1 MNKITLFGV
10 VQGVGMRPF
19 IYTLAQKLELVG
31 FVRNTQ
37 VALEIILPA
46 HKTESFLNALKK
58 GLPPLALVEKI
69 IISPYDKTLK
79 FNDFRILESKNHPLN
94 LLSQIPKDLGVCE
107 DCLREIRD
115 KNSPYF
121 HYAFNS
127 CAKCGARYS
136 LLSALPYDRENSAL
150 KPFKLCGFCAFVYK
164 DANNKRFHIQG
175 ISCKKC
181 GITLNYKRFK
191 NDDALLEC
199 AKDIQKGKI
208 IALKG
213 NDDALLECAK
223 DIQKGKIIAL
233 KGLGG
238 FALLCDGRN
247 FQTIE
252 RLRLLKNR
260 PLKPFALMF
269 KDLNTAKQHAFL
281 NALECESLNSTS
293 APILLARKK
302 PNTPLAPNIAK
313 NSPFYGVIL
322 PYTPLH
328 ALLLDLLDFPIVFT
342 SANFSSLPLASDEAE
357 IDALSFIFDFKLTHN
372 RAIIHRIDDSI
383 AQCIDNA
390 IRPMRLAR
398 GFAPLYLTLPK
409 RSNHSP
415 KKILA
420 LGAEQKGH
428 FSLLDS
434 ETSILLLSPFCG
446 DLSVLENEKHFKE
459 TLNFFLKTYDFKPTI
474 LACDKHKNYTTTKM
488 AFDFNTPLLQVQH
501 HHAHFLANV
510 LDALLQDPHLNH
522 PFIGII
528 WDGSGAYENKIYG
541 AECFVGD
548 FERIEEIARFEEFLL
563 LGGEK
568 AIKEPKRLVLE
579 IALKHQLNKLLKRV
593 QKHFKEDEL
602 EIFQQMHD
610 REIQSVATNSIG
622 RLFDIVAFSLDL
634 VGTISFEA
642 ESGQV
647 LENLA
652 LQSDEIAF
660 YPFKI
665 KNSVVCL
672 KEFYQAFEKDLGVL
686 EPERIAKKFFNSL
699 VEIIT
704 ALIAPFKKHVVVCS
718 GGVFC
723 NQLLCEQLAKRLRGL
738 KRQYFFHKHFPP
750 NDSSIPVG
758 QALMAYF
765 NPTIIKKG

>member
-1 MNKITLFGV
+1 MCNDATLLNQITLFGV

-37 VALEIILPA
+37 AALEIVLPV

-69 IISPYDKTLK
+69 IISPYDKVLH

-94 LLSQIPKDLGVCE
+94 LLSQIPKDLGVCK

-136 LLSALPYDRENSAL
+136 LLNALPYDRENSAL
-150 KPFKLCGFCAFVYK
+150 KPFKLCEFCASTYQ
-164 DANNKRFHIQG
+164 DPTNKRFHIQG

-181 GITLNYKRFK
+181 GIALNYKRFK

-199 AKDIQKGKI
+199 AKD
-208 IALKG
+208 L
-213 NDDALLECAK
+213 
-223 DIQKGKIIAL
+223 QKGKIIAL

-281 NALECESLNSTS
+281 NASECESLNSAST
-293 APILLARKK
+293 PILLARKK
-302 PNTPLAPNIAK
+302 PDTKLAPNIAK

-383 AQCIDNA
+383 VQRVDNA

-398 GFAPLYLTLPK
+398 GFSPLYLTLPK
-409 RSNHSP
+409 RSNHSS

-459 TLNFFLKTYDFKPTI
+459 TLNFFLKTYDFKPTL
-474 LACDKHKNYTTTKM
+474 LACDKHQNYTTTQM
-488 AFDFNTPLLQVQH
+488 AFEFNTPLLQIQH
-501 HHAHFLANV
+501 HHAHFLASV

-548 FERIEEIARFEEFLL
+548 FERIEEVARFEEFWL
-563 LGGEK
+563 LGGQK

-602 EIFQQMHD
+602 EIFKQMHD
-610 REIQSVATNSIG
+610 KKIQSVATNSIG
-622 RLFDIVAFSLDL
+622 RLFDIVAFSLGL
-634 VGTISFEA
+634 TGTISFEA

-660 YPFKI
+660 YPFEI
-665 KNSVVCL
+665 KNSVVGL
-672 KEFYQAFEKDLGVL
+672 KAFYQAFEKDLGVL
-686 EPERIAKKFFNSL
+686 EPKRIAKKFFNSL

-704 ALIAPFKKHVVVCS
+704 ALIVPFKGHVVVCS

-723 NQLLCEQLAKRLRGL
+723 NQLLCEQLAKRLKKLQRE
-738 KRQYFFHKHFPP
+738 YFFHKHFPP

>member
-1 MNKITLFGV
+1 MCNDATLLNKITLFGV

-19 IYTLAQKLELVG
+19 IYALAQKLELVG

-37 VALEIILPA
+37 AALEIVLPA
-46 HKTESFLNALKK
+46 HKAESFLNALKK

-94 LLSQIPKDLGVCE
+94 LLSQIPKDLGVCK
-107 DCLREIRD
+107 DCLREIRN

-136 LLSALPYDRENSAL
+136 LLNALPYDRENSAL
-150 KPFKLCGFCAFVYK
+150 KPFKLCGFCASVYQ
-164 DANNKRFHIQG
+164 DPTNKRFHIQG

-181 GITLNYKRFK
+181 GIALNYKRFK
-191 NDDALLEC
+191 
-199 AKDIQKGKI
+199 
-208 IALKG
+208 

-238 FALLCDGRN
+238 FALLCDARN

-269 KDLNTAKQHAFL
+269 KDLKSAKQHAFL

-302 PNTPLAPNIAK
+302 PDTPLAPNIAK

-342 SANFSSLPLASDEAE
+342 SANFSSLPLASDEKE
-357 IDALSFIFDFKLTHN
+357 IDSLHFIFDFKLTHN

-383 AQCIDNA
+383 VQRVDNI

-409 RSNHSP
+409 RSNHPP

-428 FSLLDS
+428 FSLLDG
-434 ETSILLLSPFCG
+434 ETSVLLLSPFCG

-459 TLNFFLKTYDFKPTI
+459 TLNFFLKTYDFKPTL
-474 LACDKHKNYTTTKM
+474 LACDKHKNYTTTQM
-488 AFDFNTPLLQVQH
+488 AFEFNTPLLQVQH
-501 HHAHFLANV
+501 HHAHFLASV
-510 LDALLQDPHLNH
+510 LDAFLQDPHLNH

-548 FERIEEIARFEEFLL
+548 FERIEEVARFEEFWL
-563 LGGEK
+563 LGGQK

-579 IALKHQLNKLLKRV
+579 IALKHQLNKLLERV

-610 REIQSVATNSIG
+610 KKIQSIATNSIG

-634 VGTISFEA
+634 TRTISFEA

-660 YPFKI
+660 YPFEI
-665 KNSVVCL
+665 KNSVVGL
-672 KEFYQAFEKDLGVL
+672 KAFYQAFEKDLGVL
-686 EPERIAKKFFNSL
+686 EPKRIAKKFFNSL

-704 ALIAPFKKHVVVCS
+704 ALIVPFKEHVVVCS

-723 NQLLCEQLAKRLRGL
+723 NQLLCEQLAQRFKKLQRE
-738 KRQYFFHKHFPP
+738 YFFHKHFPP

-765 NPTIIKKG
+765 NPTIIKKE

>member
-19 IYTLAQKLELVG
+19 VYTLAQKLGLVG
-31 FVRNTQ
+31 FARNAQ
-37 VALEIILPA
+37 AALEVVLPA

-69 IISPYDKTLK
+69 VISPYDKALK

-107 DCLREIRD
+107 DCLREVRD

-136 LLSALPYDRENSAL
+136 LLNALPYDRENSAL
-150 KPFKLCGFCAFVYK
+150 KPFKLCGFCASTYQ

-181 GITLNYKRFK
+181 GIALSYKRFK
-191 NDDALLEC
+191 NDDALF
-199 AKDIQKGKI
+199 K
-208 IALKG
+208 
-213 NDDALLECAK
+213 CAK

-238 FALLCDGRN
+238 FALLCDARN

-269 KDLNTAKQHAFL
+269 KDLNAAKQHAFL
-281 NALECESLNSTS
+281 NALECESLSSIS

-302 PNTPLAPNIAK
+302 PNVKLAPNIAK

-342 SANFSSLPLASDEAE
+342 SANFSSLPLASDEKE
-357 IDALSFIFDFKLTHN
+357 IDSLHFIFDFKLTHN

-383 AQCIDNA
+383 AQRVDNI

-409 RSNHSP
+409 RSNHPP

-428 FSLLDS
+428 FSLIDS
-434 ETSILLLSPFCG
+434 ETSVVLLSPFCG

-459 TLNFFLKTYDFKPTI
+459 TLNFFLKTYDFKPTL
-474 LACDKHKNYTTTKM
+474 LACDKHQNYTTTKM
-488 AFDFNTPLLQVQH
+488 AFEFNAPLLQVQH
-501 HHAHFLANV
+501 HHAHFLASV

-522 PFIGII
+522 PFIGIV

-548 FERIEEIARFEEFLL
+548 LERIEEVARFEEFWL
-563 LGGEK
+563 LGGQK
-568 AIKEPKRLVLE
+568 AIKEPRRLVLE
-579 IALKHQLNKLLKRV
+579 IALKHQLNKLLGRI

-602 EIFQQMHD
+602 GIFKQMHD
-610 REIQSVATNSIG
+610 KKIQSVATNSIG

-652 LQSDEIAF
+652 LQSDENAF
-660 YPFKI
+660 YPFEI
-665 KNSVVCL
+665 KNSVVGL

-704 ALIAPFKKHVVVCS
+704 ALIAPFKGHVVVCS

-723 NQLLCEQLAKRLRGL
+723 NQLLCEQLAKRLKKLQRE
-738 KRQYFFHKHFPP
+738 YFFHKHFPP

>member
-19 IYTLAQKLELVG
+19 VYILAQKLGLVG
-31 FVRNTQ
+31 FARNAQ
-37 VALEIILPA
+37 AALEIVLPA

-69 IISPYDKTLK
+69 IISPYDKALH
-79 FNDFRILESKNHPLN
+79 FNDFRILESKNRPLN

-136 LLSALPYDRENSAL
+136 LLNALPYDRENSAL
-150 KPFKLCGFCAFVYK
+150 KPFKLCGFCASVYK

-181 GITLNYKRFK
+181 GIALNYKRFK
-191 NDDALLEC
+191 DDDALLEC
-199 AKDIQKGKI
+199 AKDIQ
-208 IALKG
+208 
-213 NDDALLECAK
+213 E
-223 DIQKGKIIAL
+223 GKIIAL

-238 FALLCDGRN
+238 FALLCDARN

-269 KDLNTAKQHAFL
+269 KDLNAAKQHAFL
-281 NALECESLNSTS
+281 NALECESLNSVS

-302 PNTPLAPNIAK
+302 PDTQLAPNIAK

-328 ALLLDLLDFPIVFT
+328 ALLLDLLDSPIVFT
-342 SANFSSLPLASDEAE
+342 SANFNSLPLASDEKE
-357 IDALSFIFDFKLTHN
+357 INSLHFIFDFKLTHN

-383 AQCIDNA
+383 AQRVDNA

-409 RSNHSP
+409 RSNHPP

-434 ETSILLLSPFCG
+434 ETSVLLLSPFCG

-459 TLNFFLKTYDFKPTI
+459 TLNFFLKTYDFKPTL
-474 LACDKHKNYTTTKM
+474 LACDKHQNYTTTKM
-488 AFDFNTPLLQVQH
+488 AFEFNTPLLQVQH
-501 HHAHFLANV
+501 HHAHFLASV

-522 PFIGII
+522 PFIGIV

-548 FERIEEIARFEEFLL
+548 LERIEEIARFEEFWL
-563 LGGEK
+563 LGGQK
-568 AIKEPKRLVLE
+568 AIKEPRRLVLE

-602 EIFQQMHD
+602 GIFKQMHD
-610 REIQSVATNSIG
+610 KKIQSVATNSIG
-622 RLFDIVAFSLDL
+622 RLFDIVAFSLGV

-660 YPFKI
+660 YPFEI
-665 KNSVVCL
+665 KNSVVRL

-704 ALIAPFKKHVVVCS
+704 ALIAPFKGHVVVCS

-723 NQLLCEQLAKRLRGL
+723 NQLLCEQLAQRLKKLQRE
-738 KRQYFFHKHFPP
+738 YFFHKHFPP

>member
-1 MNKITLFGV
+1 MCNDATLLNKITLFGV

-37 VALEIILPA
+37 AALEIILPA

-58 GLPPLALVEKI
+58 GLPPLALVEEI
-69 IISPYDKTLK
+69 IISPYDKALK
-79 FNDFRILESKNHPLN
+79 SNGFRILESKNHPLN

-121 HYAFNS
+121 YYAFNS

-136 LLSALPYDRENSAL
+136 LLNALPYDRENSAL
-150 KPFKLCGFCAFVYK
+150 KPFKLCKFCASTYQ
-164 DANNKRFHIQG
+164 DPTNKRFHIQG

-191 NDDALLEC
+191 
-199 AKDIQKGKI
+199 
-208 IALKG
+208 

-281 NALECESLNSTS
+281 NALECESLNSAS

-302 PNTPLAPNIAK
+302 PNTPLASNIAK

-390 IRPMRLAR
+390 MRPMRLAR

-409 RSNHSP
+409 RSNDSQ

-474 LACDKHKNYTTTKM
+474 LVCDKHQNYTTTQM
-488 AFDFNTPLLQVQH
+488 ACGFNTPLLQVQH
-501 HHAHFLANV
+501 HHAHFLASV

-548 FERIEEIARFEEFLL
+548 LERIEETARFEEFLL
-563 LGGEK
+563 LGGQK

-579 IALKHQLNKLLKRV
+579 IALKHQLNKLLERV
-593 QKHFKEDEL
+593 QKHFKEYEL

-610 REIQSVATNSIG
+610 RKIQSIATNSIG

-704 ALIAPFKKHVVVCS
+704 ALIAPFKEHVVVCS

-750 NDSSIPVG
+750 NDSSIPIG

>member
-37 VALEIILPA
+37 AALEIILPA

-58 GLPPLALVEKI
+58 GLPPLALIKKI
-69 IISPYDKTLK
+69 IISPYDKALK
-79 FNDFRILESKNHPLN
+79 FNGFRILESKNHPLN
-94 LLSQIPKDLGVCE
+94 LLSQIPKDLGVCK

-136 LLSALPYDRENSAL
+136 LLNAMPYDRENSAL
-150 KPFKLCGFCAFVYK
+150 KPFKLCKFCASVYK
-164 DANNKRFHIQG
+164 DAHNKRFHIQG

-181 GITLNYKRFK
+181 GIALNYKRFK
-191 NDDALLEC
+191 
-199 AKDIQKGKI
+199 
-208 IALKG
+208 

-238 FALLCDGRN
+238 FALLCDARN

-269 KDLNTAKQHAFL
+269 KDLNSAKQHAFL
-281 NALECESLNSTS
+281 NALECESLISAS

-302 PNTPLAPNIAK
+302 PDTQLAPNIAK

-342 SANFSSLPLASDEAE
+342 SANFSSLPLASDEKE
-357 IDALSFIFDFKLTHN
+357 IDSLHFIFDFKLTHN

-383 AQCIDNA
+383 VQRVDNI

-409 RSNHSP
+409 RSNHPP

-434 ETSILLLSPFCG
+434 KTSVLLLSPFCG

-459 TLNFFLKTYDFKPTI
+459 TLNFFLKTYDFKPT
-474 LACDKHKNYTTTKM
+474 LLSCDKHQNYTTTKM
-488 AFDFNTPLLQVQH
+488 AFELNTPLLQVQH
-501 HHAHFLANV
+501 HHAHFLASV

-522 PFIGII
+522 PFIGIV

-548 FERIEEIARFEEFLL
+548 FERIEEVARFEEFWL
-563 LGGEK
+563 LGGQK

-579 IALKHQLNKLLKRV
+579 IALKHRLNKLLKRI

-610 REIQSVATNSIG
+610 KKIQSIATNSIG
-622 RLFDIVAFSLDL
+622 RLFDIVAFSLGL

-686 EPERIAKKFFNSL
+686 EPKRIAKKFFNSL
-699 VEIIT
+699 TEIIS
-704 ALIAPFKKHVVVCS
+704 ALIAPFKEHVVVCS

-723 NQLLCEQLAKRLRGL
+723 NQLLCEQLAKRLKKLQR
-738 KRQYFFHKHFPP
+738 KYFFHKHFPP

>member
-1 MNKITLFGV
+1 M

-19 IYTLAQKLELVG
+19 VYILAQKLGLVG
-31 FVRNTQ
+31 FARNTQ
-37 VALEIILPA
+37 AALEIVLPA

-69 IISPYDKTLK
+69 VISPYDKALH

-136 LLSALPYDRENSAL
+136 LLNAMPYDRENSAL
-150 KPFKLCGFCAFVYK
+150 KPFKLCGFCTSTYQ
-164 DANNKRFHIQG
+164 DPTNKRFHIQG

-181 GITLNYKRFK
+181 GIALTYKRFK
-191 NDDALLEC
+191 
-199 AKDIQKGKI
+199 
-208 IALKG
+208 

-238 FALLCDGRN
+238 FALLCDARN

-269 KDLNTAKQHAFL
+269 KDLNSAKQHAFL
-281 NALECESLNSTS
+281 NELECESLNSVN
-293 APILLARKK
+293 APILLAHKK
-302 PNTPLAPNIAK
+302 PDTQLAPNIAK

-328 ALLLDLLDFPIVFT
+328 ALLLDLLDSPIVFT
-342 SANFSSLPLASDEAE
+342 SANFSSLPLANDEKE
-357 IDALSFIFDFKLTHN
+357 IDSLHFIFDFKLTHN

-383 AQCIDNA
+383 AQHVDNM

-409 RSNHSP
+409 RSNHPP

-434 ETSILLLSPFCG
+434 ETSVVLLSPFCG

-459 TLNFFLKTYDFKPTI
+459 TLNFFLKTYDFKPTL
-474 LACDKHKNYTTTKM
+474 LACDKHQNYTTTQM

-501 HHAHFLANV
+501 HHAHFLASV
-510 LDALLQDPHLNH
+510 LDASLQDPHLNH
-522 PFIGII
+522 PFIGIV

-548 FERIEEIARFEEFLL
+548 FERIEEIARFEEFWL
-563 LGGEK
+563 LGGQK

-602 EIFQQMHD
+602 GIFQQMHD
-610 REIQSVATNSIG
+610 KKIQSVATNSIG
-622 RLFDIVAFSLDL
+622 RLFDIVAFSLGV

-660 YPFKI
+660 YPFEI
-665 KNSVVCL
+665 KNSVVGL

-686 EPERIAKKFFNSL
+686 EPKRIAKKFFNSL

-704 ALIAPFKKHVVVCS
+704 ALIAPFKEHVVVCS

-723 NQLLCEQLAKRLRGL
+723 NQLLCEQLAKRLKKLQRE
-738 KRQYFFHKHFPP
+738 YFFHKHFPP

>member
-1 MNKITLFGV
+1 M

-19 IYTLAQKLELVG
+19 VYTLAQKLGLVG
-31 FVRNTQ
+31 FTRNTQ
-37 VALEIILPA
+37 AALEIVLPA

-69 IISPYDKTLK
+69 IISPYDKALH

-136 LLSALPYDRENSAL
+136 LLNALPYDRENSAL
-150 KPFKLCGFCAFVYK
+150 KPFKLCGFCTSTYQ
-164 DANNKRFHIQG
+164 DPTNKRFHIQG

-181 GITLNYKRFK
+181 GIALNYKRFK
-191 NDDALLEC
+191 
-199 AKDIQKGKI
+199 
-208 IALKG
+208 

-238 FALLCDGRN
+238 FALLCDARN

-269 KDLNTAKQHAFL
+269 KDLKSAKQHAFL
-281 NALECESLNSTS
+281 NELECESLNSVS
-293 APILLARKK
+293 APILLVRKK
-302 PNTPLAPNIAK
+302 PNVKLAPNIAK

-328 ALLLDLLDFPIVFT
+328 ALLLDLLDSPIVFT
-342 SANFSSLPLASDEAE
+342 SANFSSLPLASDEKE
-357 IDALSFIFDFKLTHN
+357 IDSLHFIFDFKLTHN

-383 AQCIDNA
+383 AQRVDNA

-409 RSNHSP
+409 RSNHPP

-434 ETSILLLSPFCG
+434 ETSVVLLSPFCG

-459 TLNFFLKTYDFKPTI
+459 TLNFFLKTYDFKPTL
-474 LACDKHKNYTTTKM
+474 LACDKHQNYTTTQM
-488 AFDFNTPLLQVQH
+488 AFEFNTPLLQVQH
-501 HHAHFLANV
+501 HHAHFLASV

-522 PFIGII
+522 PFIGIV
-528 WDGSGAYENKIYG
+528 WDGSGAYENKVYG

-548 FERIEEIARFEEFLL
+548 FERIEEIARFEEFWL
-563 LGGEK
+563 LGGQK
-568 AIKEPKRLVLE
+568 AIKEPRRLVLE

-602 EIFQQMHD
+602 GIFQQMHD
-610 REIQSVATNSIG
+610 KKIQSVATNSIG
-622 RLFDIVAFSLDL
+622 RLFDIVAFSLGL

-660 YPFKI
+660 YPFEI
-665 KNSVVCL
+665 KNSVVGL

-704 ALIAPFKKHVVVCS
+704 ALIAPFKEHVVVCS

-723 NQLLCEQLAKRLRGL
+723 NQLLCEQLAKRLKKLQRE
-738 KRQYFFHKHFPP
+738 YFFHKHFPP

-758 QALMAYF
+758 QALMAHF

>member
-1 MNKITLFGV
+1 MCNDATLLNKITLFGV

-19 IYTLAQKLELVG
+19 IYTLAQKLELIG
-31 FVRNTQ
+31 FVCNTQ
-37 VALEIILPA
+37 TALEIILPIQ
-46 HKTESFLNALKK
+46 KTESFLNALKK
-58 GLPPLALVEKI
+58 ELPPLALVERI
-69 IISPYDKTLK
+69 IISPYDKALH

-94 LLSQIPKDLGVCE
+94 LLSQIPKDLGVCD
-107 DCLREIRD
+107 DCLHEIRD
-115 KNSPYF
+115 ENSPYF

-136 LLSALPYDRENSAL
+136 LLNALPYDRENSAL
-150 KPFKLCGFCAFVYK
+150 KPFKLCEFCAFVYK
-164 DANNKRFHIQG
+164 DTTNKRFHIQG

-181 GITLNYKRFK
+181 GITLNYKQL
-191 NDDALLEC
+191 NDD
-199 AKDIQKGKI
+199 GV
-208 IALKG
+208 
-213 NDDALLECAK
+213 LLECAK

-238 FALLCDGRN
+238 FALVCDARN

-269 KDLNTAKQHAFL
+269 KDLNTAKQYAFL
-281 NALECESLNSTS
+281 NELECESLRSAN
-293 APILLARKK
+293 APILLAHKK
-302 PNTPLAPNIAK
+302 PNAQLAPNIAK

-328 ALLLDLLDFPIVFT
+328 ALLLDLLNFPIVFT
-342 SANFSSLPLASDEAE
+342 SANSNSLPLASDEKE
-357 IDALSFIFDFKLTHN
+357 LDRFHFIFDFKLTHN

-383 AQCIDNA
+383 AQCVDNM

-409 RSNHSP
+409 RSHNAP
-415 KKILA
+415 TKILA

-434 ETSILLLSPFCG
+434 ETSVLLLSPFCG

-459 TLNFFLKTYDFKPTI
+459 TLNFFLNAYDFKPTL
-474 LACDKHKNYTTTKM
+474 LACDEHKNYTTTKM
-488 AFDFNTPLLQVQH
+488 AFEFKMPLLQVQH
-501 HHAHFLANV
+501 HHAHFLASM
-510 LDALLQDPHLNH
+510 LDAFLQDPNLNY
-522 PFIGII
+522 PFIGIV

-548 FERIEEIARFEEFLL
+548 FERIEEAARFEEFLL
-563 LGGEK
+563 LGGQK
-568 AIKEPKRLVLE
+568 AIKDPKRLVLE
-579 IALKHQLNKLLKRV
+579 ISLKHQLNKLLKRI
-593 QKHFKEDEL
+593 QKHFKEDEI
-602 EIFQQMHD
+602 EIFKQMHD
-610 REIQSVATNSIG
+610 KEIQSVATNSIG
-622 RLFDIVAFSLDL
+622 RLFDIVAFSLG
-634 VGTISFEA
+634 VVEAISFEA

-652 LQSDEIAF
+652 LQSEERAF

-665 KNSVVCL
+665 KNSVVGL
-672 KEFYQAFEKDLGVL
+672 EEFYQALEKDLDIL
-686 EPERIAKKFFNSL
+686 EPKHIAKKFFNSL

-704 ALIAPFKKHVVVCS
+704 ALIAPFKEHIIVCS

-723 NQLLCEQLAKRLRGL
+723 NQLLCEQLAKRFKTLQRE
-738 KRQYFFHKHFPP
+738 YFFHKHFPP

>member
-37 VALEIILPA
+37 AALEIILPT
-46 HKTESFLNALKK
+46 HQTESFLNALKK

-69 IISPYDKTLK
+69 IINPYDKALH
-79 FNDFRILESKNHPLN
+79 FNDFMILESKNHPLN

-136 LLSALPYDRENSAL
+136 LLNALPYDRENSAL
-150 KPFKLCGFCAFVYK
+150 KPFKLCGFCTFVYK
-164 DANNKRFHIQG
+164 DTNNKRFHIQG

-181 GITLNYKRFK
+181 GITLNYKHFK
-191 NDDALLEC
+191 
-199 AKDIQKGKI
+199 
-208 IALKG
+208 

-238 FALLCDGRN
+238 FALLCDARN

-281 NALECESLNSTS
+281 NALECESLNSAS

-302 PNTPLAPNIAK
+302 PDTQLAPNIAK

-328 ALLLDLLDFPIVFT
+328 ALLLDLLDFPIIFT
-342 SANFSSLPLASDEAE
+342 SANFSSLPLASDEDE
-357 IDALSFIFDFKLTHN
+357 IDSLSFIFDFKLTHN

-383 AQCIDNA
+383 AQRVDNI
-390 IRPMRLAR
+390 IRPMRLGR
-398 GFAPLYLTLPK
+398 GFSPLYLTLPK
-409 RSNHSP
+409 RSNGSP

-459 TLNFFLKTYDFKPTI
+459 TLNFFLKTYDFKPTL
-474 LACDKHKNYTTTKM
+474 LACDKHQNYTTTKM
-488 AFDFNTPLLQVQH
+488 ACGFNTPLLQVQH
-501 HHAHFLANV
+501 HHAHFLASV

-634 VGTISFEA
+634 IGTISFEA

-704 ALIAPFKKHVVVCS
+704 ALIAPFKEHVVVCS

>member
-1 MNKITLFGV
+1 MQYLNQTAWEFALCNDATLLNKITLFGV

-19 IYTLAQKLELVG
+19 IYALAQKLGLVG

-37 VALEIILPA
+37 AALEIILPA

-69 IISPYDKTLK
+69 IISPYDKALR
-79 FNDFRILESKNHPLN
+79 FNGFRILESKNHPLN
-94 LLSQIPKDLGVCE
+94 LLSQIPKDLGVCK

-136 LLSALPYDRENSAL
+136 LLNALPYDRENSAL
-150 KPFKLCGFCAFVYK
+150 KPFKLCEFCASVYQ
-164 DANNKRFHIQG
+164 DPTNKRFHIQG

-181 GITLNYKRFK
+181 GIALNYKRFK

-213 NDDALLECAK
+213 
-223 DIQKGKIIAL
+223 
-233 KGLGG
+233 LGG
-238 FALLCDGRN
+238 FALVCDARN
-247 FQTIE
+247 FKTIE

-269 KDLNTAKQHAFL
+269 KDLNAAKQHAFL
-281 NALECESLNSTS
+281 NALECESLISAST
-293 APILLARKK
+293 PILLARKK
-302 PNTPLAPNIAK
+302 PDTQLAPNIAK

-342 SANFSSLPLASDEAE
+342 STNFSSLPLASDEKE
-357 IDALSFIFDFKLTHN
+357 IDSLHFIFDFKLTHN

-383 AQCIDNA
+383 AQRVDNI

-409 RSNHSP
+409 RSNHPP

-459 TLNFFLKTYDFKPTI
+459 TLNFFLKTYDFKPTL
-474 LACDKHKNYTTTKM
+474 LACDKHQNYTTTQM
-488 AFDFNTPLLQVQH
+488 AFEFNTPLLQVQH
-501 HHAHFLANV
+501 HHAHFLASI

-528 WDGSGAYENKIYG
+528 WDGSGAYDNKVYG

-548 FERIEEIARFEEFLL
+548 LERIEETARFEEFWL
-563 LGGEK
+563 LGGQK

-579 IALKHQLNKLLKRV
+579 ISLKHQLNKLLKRI

-610 REIQSVATNSIG
+610 KKIQSVATNSIG

-634 VGTISFEA
+634 TGTISFEA

-652 LQSDEIAF
+652 IQSDEIAF
-660 YPFKI
+660 YPFEI
-665 KNSVVCL
+665 KNSVVGL
-672 KEFYQAFEKDLGVL
+672 KEFYQALEKDLGVL
-686 EPERIAKKFFNSL
+686 EPKRIAKKFFNSL

-704 ALIAPFKKHVVVCS
+704 ALIAPFKEHVVVCS

-723 NQLLCEQLAKRLRGL
+723 NQLLCEQLAQRLRGL

-750 NDSSIPVG
+750 NDSSIPIG

>member
-19 IYTLAQKLELVG
+19 VYTLAQKLGLVG
-31 FVRNTQ
+31 FARNAQ
-37 VALEIILPA
+37 AALEIVLPA

-69 IISPYDKTLK
+69 IISPYDKALH

-136 LLSALPYDRENSAL
+136 LLNAMPYDRENSAL
-150 KPFKLCGFCAFVYK
+150 KPFKLCGFCASVYK
-164 DANNKRFHIQG
+164 NATNKRFHIQG

-181 GITLNYKRFK
+181 GIALNYKRFK
-191 NDDALLEC
+191 
-199 AKDIQKGKI
+199 
-208 IALKG
+208 

-238 FALLCDGRN
+238 FALLCDARN
-247 FQTIE
+247 FKTIE

-269 KDLNTAKQHAFL
+269 KDLNSAKQHAFL

-302 PNTPLAPNIAK
+302 PDTQLAPNIAK

-342 SANFSSLPLASDEAE
+342 SANFSSLPLASNEKE
-357 IDALSFIFDFKLTHN
+357 IDSLHFIFDFKLTHN

-383 AQCIDNA
+383 VQCVDNA

-409 RSNHSP
+409 CSNHSP

-434 ETSILLLSPFCG
+434 ETSVVLLSPFCG

-459 TLNFFLKTYDFKPTI
+459 TLNFFLRTYDFKPTL
-474 LACDKHKNYTTTKM
+474 LACDKHQNYTTTQM
-488 AFDFNTPLLQVQH
+488 AFEFNTPLLQVQH
-501 HHAHFLANV
+501 HHAHFLASV

-522 PFIGII
+522 PFIGIV

-548 FERIEEIARFEEFLL
+548 LERIEETARFEEFWL
-563 LGGEK
+563 LGGQK
-568 AIKEPKRLVLE
+568 AIKEPRRLVLE

-602 EIFQQMHD
+602 GIFQQMHD
-610 REIQSVATNSIG
+610 KKIQSVATNSIG

-660 YPFKI
+660 YPFEI
-665 KNSVVCL
+665 KNSVVRL

-704 ALIAPFKKHVVVCS
+704 ALIAPFKGHVVVCS

-723 NQLLCEQLAKRLRGL
+723 NQLLCEQLAKRFKKLQRE
-738 KRQYFFHKHFPP
+738 YFFHKHFPP

>member
-19 IYTLAQKLELVG
+19 IYTLAQKLGLVG
-31 FVRNTQ
+31 FVRNAQ
-37 VALEIILPA
+37 AALEIVLPA

-69 IISPYDKTLK
+69 IISPYDKALH

-94 LLSQIPKDLGVCE
+94 LLSQIPKDLGVCK

-136 LLSALPYDRENSAL
+136 LLNAMPYDRENSAL
-150 KPFKLCGFCAFVYK
+150 KPFKLCGFCTSTYQ
-164 DANNKRFHIQG
+164 DPTNKRFHIQG

-181 GITLNYKRFK
+181 GIALNYKRFK
-191 NDDALLEC
+191 
-199 AKDIQKGKI
+199 
-208 IALKG
+208 

-252 RLRLLKNR
+252 RLRLLKKR
-260 PLKPFALMF
+260 PLKPFVLMF
-269 KDLNTAKQHAFL
+269 KDLKSAKQHAFL

-302 PNTPLAPNIAK
+302 PDTQLAPNIAK

-383 AQCIDNA
+383 VQHVDNA

-398 GFAPLYLTLPK
+398 GFAPLYLALPK
-409 RSNHSP
+409 RSNGSP

-434 ETSILLLSPFCG
+434 KTSVLLLSPFCG

-459 TLNFFLKTYDFKPTI
+459 TLNFFLKTYDFKPTL
-474 LACDKHKNYTTTKM
+474 LACDKHQNYTTTKM
-488 AFDFNTPLLQVQH
+488 AFEFNTPLLQVQH
-501 HHAHFLANV
+501 HHAHFLASV

-522 PFIGII
+522 PFIGIV
-528 WDGSGAYENKIYG
+528 WDGSGAYENKVYG

-548 FERIEEIARFEEFLL
+548 LERIEEVARFEEFWL
-563 LGGEK
+563 LGGQK

-579 IALKHQLNKLLKRV
+579 IALKHQLNKLLKRI

-610 REIQSVATNSIG
+610 KKIQSVATNSIG

-652 LQSDEIAF
+652 LQSDESAF
-660 YPFKI
+660 YPFTI
-665 KNSVVCL
+665 KNSVVGL

-686 EPERIAKKFFNSL
+686 EPKRIAKKFFNSL

-704 ALIAPFKKHVVVCS
+704 ALIAPFKEHVVVCS

-750 NDSSIPVG
+750 NDSSIPIG

>member
-37 VALEIILPA
+37 AALEIILPA

-69 IISPYDKTLK
+69 IISPYDKTLH

-94 LLSQIPKDLGVCE
+94 LLSQIPKDLGVCK

-136 LLSALPYDRENSAL
+136 LLNALPYDRENSAL
-150 KPFKLCGFCAFVYK
+150 KPFKLCEFCASVYQ
-164 DANNKRFHIQG
+164 DPTNKRFHVQG

-181 GITLNYKRFK
+181 GIALNYKRFK
-191 NDDALLEC
+191 
-199 AKDIQKGKI
+199 
-208 IALKG
+208 

-281 NALECESLNSTS
+281 SALECESLISAS

-302 PNTPLAPNIAK
+302 PDIKLAPNIAK

-357 IDALSFIFDFKLTHN
+357 IDSLSFIFDFKLTHN

-383 AQCIDNA
+383 VQRVDNI

-409 RSNHSP
+409 RSNGSP

-434 ETSILLLSPFCG
+434 ETSTLLLSPFCG

-488 AFDFNTPLLQVQH
+488 AFEFNTPLLQVQH
-501 HHAHFLANV
+501 HHAHFLASI

-548 FERIEEIARFEEFLL
+548 LERIEEVARFEEFWL
-563 LGGEK
+563 LGGQK

-579 IALKHQLNKLLKRV
+579 ISLKHQLNKLLKRV

-610 REIQSVATNSIG
+610 KKIQSIATNSIG
-622 RLFDIVAFSLDL
+622 RLFDIVAFSLGL
-634 VGTISFEA
+634 TGTISFEA

-660 YPFKI
+660 YPFTI

-704 ALIAPFKKHVVVCS
+704 ALIAPFKEHVVVCS

-723 NQLLCEQLAKRLRGL
+723 NQLLCEQLAQRLRGL

-750 NDSSIPVG
+750 NDSSIPIG

>member
-1 MNKITLFGV
+1 M

-19 IYTLAQKLELVG
+19 VYILAQKLGLVG
-31 FVRNTQ
+31 FARNAQ
-37 VALEIILPA
+37 AALEIVLPA

-69 IISPYDKTLK
+69 VISPYDKALK

-136 LLSALPYDRENSAL
+136 LLNALPYDRENSAL
-150 KPFKLCGFCAFVYK
+150 KPFKLCKFCASVYK

-181 GITLNYKRFK
+181 GIALTYKQLK

-199 AKDIQKGKI
+199 AKDIQ
-208 IALKG
+208 
-213 NDDALLECAK
+213 E
-223 DIQKGKIIAL
+223 GKIIAL

-238 FALLCDGRN
+238 FALLCDARN
-247 FQTIE
+247 FQTVE

-269 KDLNTAKQHAFL
+269 KDLNSAKQHAFL
-281 NALECESLNSTS
+281 NALECESLNSVS

-302 PNTPLAPNIAK
+302 PNTRLAPNIAK

-328 ALLLDLLDFPIVFT
+328 ALLLDLLDSPIIFT
-342 SANFSSLPLASDEAE
+342 SANFSSLPLASDEKE
-357 IDALSFIFDFKLTHN
+357 IDSLHFIFDFKLTHN

-383 AQCIDNA
+383 AQRVDNA

-409 RSNHSP
+409 RSNHPP

-434 ETSILLLSPFCG
+434 ETSVVLLSPFCG

-474 LACDKHKNYTTTKM
+474 LACDKHQNYTTTQM

-501 HHAHFLANV
+501 HHAHFLASV

-522 PFIGII
+522 PFIGIV
-528 WDGSGAYENKIYG
+528 WDGSGAYENKVYG

-548 FERIEEIARFEEFLL
+548 LERIEEIARFEEFWL
-563 LGGEK
+563 LGGQK
-568 AIKEPKRLVLE
+568 AIKEPRRLVLE

-610 REIQSVATNSIG
+610 KKIQSVATNSIG

-660 YPFKI
+660 YPFEI
-665 KNSVVCL
+665 KNSVVGL
-672 KEFYQAFEKDLGVL
+672 KAFYQAFEKDLGVL
-686 EPERIAKKFFNSL
+686 EPKRIAKKFFNSL
-699 VEIIT
+699 VEIIST
-704 ALIAPFKKHVVVCS
+704 LITPFKEHVVVCS

-738 KRQYFFHKHFPP
+738 KRKYFFHKHFPP
-750 NDSSIPVG
+750 NDSSIPIG

>member
-1 MNKITLFGV
+1 MCNDATLLNQITLFGV

-31 FVRNTQ
+31 FTRNTQ
-37 VALEIILPA
+37 AALEIILPA

-69 IISPYDKTLK
+69 IISPYDKALH

-94 LLSQIPKDLGVCE
+94 LLSQIPKDLSVCK
-107 DCLREIRD
+107 DCLHEIRD

-136 LLSALPYDRENSAL
+136 LLNALPYDRENSAL
-150 KPFKLCGFCAFVYK
+150 KPFKLCEFCASIYQ
-164 DANNKRFHIQG
+164 DPTNKRFHIQG

-181 GITLNYKRFK
+181 GIALNYKRFK
-191 NDDALLEC
+191 
-199 AKDIQKGKI
+199 
-208 IALKG
+208 

-238 FALLCDGRN
+238 FALLCDARN

-269 KDLNTAKQHAFL
+269 KDLNSAKQHAFL
-281 NALECESLNSTS
+281 NALECESLSSAS

-302 PNTPLAPNIAK
+302 PDTQLAPNIAK

-357 IDALSFIFDFKLTHN
+357 IDSLSFIFDFKLTHN

-383 AQCIDNA
+383 VQRVDNI

-409 RSNHSP
+409 RSNGSP

-420 LGAEQKGH
+420 LGAQQKGH

-459 TLNFFLKTYDFKPTI
+459 TLNFFLKTYDFKPTL
-474 LACDKHKNYTTTKM
+474 LACDKHKNYTTTQM

-501 HHAHFLANV
+501 HHAHFLASV

-528 WDGSGAYENKIYG
+528 WDGSGAYDNKIYG
-541 AECFVGD
+541 AECFIGD
-548 FERIEEIARFEEFLL
+548 FERIEEVARFEEFWL
-563 LGGEK
+563 LGGQK
-568 AIKEPKRLVLE
+568 AIKEPRRLVLE

-602 EIFQQMHD
+602 EIFKQMHD
-610 REIQSVATNSIG
+610 KKIQSIATNSIG
-622 RLFDIVAFSLDL
+622 RLFDIVAFSLGV

-660 YPFKI
+660 YPFEI
-665 KNSVVCL
+665 KNSVVGL

-686 EPERIAKKFFNSL
+686 EPKRIAKKFFNSL

-704 ALIAPFKKHVVVCS
+704 ALIAPFKEHVVVCS

-723 NQLLCEQLAKRLRGL
+723 NQLLCEQLAKRFKKL
-738 KRQYFFHKHFPP
+738 QMEYFFHKHFPP

>member
-1 MNKITLFGV
+1 M

-19 IYTLAQKLELVG
+19 VYTLAQKLELVG
-31 FVRNTQ
+31 FVRNAQ
-37 VALEIILPA
+37 AALEIILPA

-69 IISPYDKTLK
+69 IISPYDKALY

-94 LLSQIPKDLGVCE
+94 LLSQIPKDLGVCK

-136 LLSALPYDRENSAL
+136 LLNALPYDRGNSAL
-150 KPFKLCGFCAFVYK
+150 KPFKLCEFCTSTYQ
-164 DANNKRFHIQG
+164 DPTNKRFHIQG

-181 GITLNYKRFK
+181 GIALNYKRFK

-199 AKDIQKGKI
+199 AKDLQR
-208 IALKG
+208 
-213 NDDALLECAK
+213 
-223 DIQKGKIIAL
+223 GKIIAL

-238 FALLCDGRN
+238 FALLCDARN

-302 PNTPLAPNIAK
+302 PNTQLAPNIAK

-328 ALLLDLLDFPIVFT
+328 ALLLDLLDFPIIFT

-409 RSNHSP
+409 RSNHPP

-420 LGAEQKGH
+420 LGAEQKGY

-434 ETSILLLSPFCG
+434 ETSTLLLSPFCG

-459 TLNFFLKTYDFKPTI
+459 TLNFFLKTYDFKPTL

-488 AFDFNTPLLQVQH
+488 AFELNTPLLQVQH
-501 HHAHFLANV
+501 HHAHFLASV

-522 PFIGII
+522 PFIGIV

-548 FERIEEIARFEEFLL
+548 LERIEEMARFEEFWL
-563 LGGEK
+563 LGGQK

-610 REIQSVATNSIG
+610 KKIQSIATNSIG
-622 RLFDIVAFSLDL
+622 RLFDIVAFSLGL
-634 VGTISFEA
+634 TGTISFEA

-704 ALIAPFKKHVVVCS
+704 ALIAPFKEHVVVCS

-723 NQLLCEQLAKRLRGL
+723 NQLLCEQLAKRLREL

-750 NDSSIPVG
+750 NDSSIPIG

>member
-1 MNKITLFGV
+1 M

-19 IYTLAQKLELVG
+19 IYALAQKLELVG
-31 FVRNTQ
+31 FTRNTQ
-37 VALEIILPA
+37 AALEIILPA

-69 IISPYDKTLK
+69 IISPYDKALH

-94 LLSQIPKDLGVCE
+94 LLSQIPKDLGVCK
-107 DCLREIRD
+107 DCLREIKD

-121 HYAFNS
+121 YYAFNS

-136 LLSALPYDRENSAL
+136 LLNALPYDRENSAL
-150 KPFKLCGFCAFVYK
+150 KPFKLCEFCASVYQ
-164 DANNKRFHIQG
+164 DPTNKRFHIQG

-181 GITLNYKRFK
+181 GIALNYKRFK

-199 AKDIQKGKI
+199 AKD
-208 IALKG
+208 L
-213 NDDALLECAK
+213 
-223 DIQKGKIIAL
+223 QKGKIIAL

-238 FALLCDGRN
+238 FALLCDARN

-260 PLKPFALMF
+260 PLKPFVLMF
-269 KDLNTAKQHAFL
+269 KDLNSAKQHAFL
-281 NALECESLNSTS
+281 NALECESLISAS

-357 IDALSFIFDFKLTHN
+357 IDSLSFIFDFKLTHN

-383 AQCIDNA
+383 VQRVDNI

-398 GFAPLYLTLPK
+398 GFAPLYLALPK
-409 RSNHSP
+409 RSNDSP

-420 LGAEQKGH
+420 LGAEQKGY

-459 TLNFFLKTYDFKPTI
+459 TLNFFLKTYDFKPTL
-474 LACDKHKNYTTTKM
+474 LACDKHKNYTTTQM

-501 HHAHFLANV
+501 HHAHFLASV

-522 PFIGII
+522 PFIGIV
-528 WDGSGAYENKIYG
+528 WDGSGAYNNKIYG

-548 FERIEEIARFEEFLL
+548 LERIEETARFEEFWL

-610 REIQSVATNSIG
+610 KKIQSVATNSIG

-634 VGTISFEA
+634 TGTISFEA

-652 LQSDEIAF
+652 LQSDESAF
-660 YPFKI
+660 YPFTI
-665 KNSVVCL
+665 KNSVVDL

-686 EPERIAKKFFNSL
+686 EPKRIAKKFFNSL

-704 ALIAPFKKHVVVCS
+704 ALIAPFKEHVVVCS

-750 NDSSIPVG
+750 NDSSIPIG

>member
-1 MNKITLFGV
+1 MQYFNQTAWKLALCNDATLLNKITLFGV

-19 IYTLAQKLELVG
+19 IYTLAQKLKLIG

-37 VALEIILPA
+37 AALEIILPT
-46 HKTESFLNALKK
+46 HQTESFLNALKK

-79 FNDFRILESKNHPLN
+79 FNGFRILESKNHPLN

-150 KPFKLCGFCAFVYK
+150 KPFKLCGFCTSTYQ
-164 DANNKRFHIQG
+164 DPTNKRFHIQG

-213 NDDALLECAK
+213 
-223 DIQKGKIIAL
+223 
-233 KGLGG
+233 LGG
-238 FALLCDGRN
+238 FALLCDARN

-342 SANFSSLPLASDEAE
+342 SANFSSLPLASDEVE

-390 IRPMRLAR
+390 MRPMRLAR

-409 RSNHSP
+409 RSNDSQ

-501 HHAHFLANV
+501 HHAHFLASV
-510 LDALLQDPHLNH
+510 LDALLQDPHLNN
-522 PFIGII
+522 PFIGIV

-634 VGTISFEA
+634 TGTISFEA

-699 VEIIT
+699 TEIIT
-704 ALIAPFKKHVVVCS
+704 ALIAPFKEHVVVCS

>member
-1 MNKITLFGV
+1 MCNDAALLNKITLFGV

-19 IYTLAQKLELVG
+19 IYTLAQKLGLVG
-31 FVRNTQ
+31 FVRNAQ
-37 VALEIILPA
+37 AALEIVLPA
-46 HKTESFLNALKK
+46 HQTEPFLNALKK

-69 IISPYDKTLK
+69 IISPYDKALH

-94 LLSQIPKDLGVCE
+94 LLSQIPKDLGMCK

-136 LLSALPYDRENSAL
+136 LLNALPYDRENSAL
-150 KPFKLCGFCAFVYK
+150 KPFKLCEFCASIYQ
-164 DANNKRFHIQG
+164 DPTNKRFHIQG

-181 GITLNYKRFK
+181 GIALNYKHFK
-191 NDDALLEC
+191 
-199 AKDIQKGKI
+199 
-208 IALKG
+208 

-281 NALECESLNSTS
+281 NELECENLNSTS

-302 PNTPLAPNIAK
+302 PNTQLAPNIAK

-409 RSNHSP
+409 RSNGSP

-474 LACDKHKNYTTTKM
+474 LACDKHKNYTTTQM
-488 AFDFNTPLLQVQH
+488 AFGFNTPLLQVQH
-501 HHAHFLANV
+501 HHAHFLASV

-528 WDGSGAYENKIYG
+528 WDGSGAYDNKVYG

-548 FERIEEIARFEEFLL
+548 LERIEEIARFEEFWL
-563 LGGEK
+563 LGGQK

-610 REIQSVATNSIG
+610 KKIQSVATNSIG

-647 LENLA
+647 LEDLA

-660 YPFKI
+660 YPFEI
-665 KNSVVCL
+665 KNSVVGL
-672 KEFYQAFEKDLGVL
+672 KAFYQAFEKDLGVL
-686 EPERIAKKFFNSL
+686 EPKRIAKKFFNSL

-704 ALIAPFKKHVVVCS
+704 ALIAPFKEHVVVCS

-723 NQLLCEQLAKRLRGL
+723 NQLLCEQLAKRLKKLQRE
-738 KRQYFFHKHFPP
+738 YFFHKHFPP

>member
-1 MNKITLFGV
+1 M

-19 IYTLAQKLELVG
+19 IYALAQKLELVG

-37 VALEIILPA
+37 AALEIVLPA

-79 FNDFRILESKNHPLN
+79 FNGFRILESKNHPLN
-94 LLSQIPKDLGVCE
+94 LLSQIPKDLGVCK
-107 DCLREIRD
+107 DCLREIKD

-136 LLSALPYDRENSAL
+136 LLNALPYDRENSAL
-150 KPFKLCGFCAFVYK
+150 KPFKLCGFCASVYQ
-164 DANNKRFHIQG
+164 DPTNKRFHIQG

-181 GITLNYKRFK
+181 GIAINYKRFK
-191 NDDALLEC
+191 N
-199 AKDIQKGKI
+199 
-208 IALKG
+208 
-213 NDDALLECAK
+213 NDALLECAK

-238 FALLCDGRN
+238 FALLCDARN

-281 NALECESLNSTS
+281 NTLECESLNSAS

-302 PNTPLAPNIAK
+302 PDTQLAHNIAK

-342 SANFSSLPLASDEAE
+342 SANFSSLPLASGEAE

-383 AQCIDNA
+383 AQRVDNI

-409 RSNHSP
+409 RSNGSP

-459 TLNFFLKTYDFKPTI
+459 TLNFFLKTYDFKPTL
-474 LACDKHKNYTTTKM
+474 LACDKHKNYTTTQM

-501 HHAHFLANV
+501 HHAHFLASV

-548 FERIEEIARFEEFLL
+548 LERIEETARFEEFLL
-563 LGGEK
+563 LGEQK

-579 IALKHQLNKLLKRV
+579 MALKHQLNKLLKRV
-593 QKHFKEDEL
+593 QKHFKEEEL

-610 REIQSVATNSIG
+610 REIQSIATNSIG

-634 VGTISFEA
+634 TETISFEA

-672 KEFYQAFEKDLGVL
+672 KDFYQAFEKDLGVL
-686 EPERIAKKFFNSL
+686 EPKRIAKKFFNSL

-704 ALIAPFKKHVVVCS
+704 ALIAPFKEHVVVCS

-738 KRQYFFHKHFPP
+738 KRKYFFHKHFPP

>member
-1 MNKITLFGV
+1 M

-19 IYTLAQKLELVG
+19 VYILAQKLGLVG
-31 FVRNTQ
+31 FARNAQ
-37 VALEIILPA
+37 AALEIVLPA

-69 IISPYDKTLK
+69 IISPYDKALH

-136 LLSALPYDRENSAL
+136 LLNAMPYDRENSAL
-150 KPFKLCGFCAFVYK
+150 KPFKLCKFCASVYK
-164 DANNKRFHIQG
+164 DATNKRFHIQG

-181 GITLNYKRFK
+181 GIALNYKRFK
-191 NDDALLEC
+191 NDDV
-199 AKDIQKGKI
+199 
-208 IALKG
+208 
-213 NDDALLECAK
+213 LLECAK

-238 FALLCDGRN
+238 FALLCDARN
-247 FQTIE
+247 FKTIE

-269 KDLNTAKQHAFL
+269 KDLNSAKQHAFL
-281 NALECESLNSTS
+281 NALECESLNSVS

-302 PNTPLAPNIAK
+302 PDTQLAPNIAK

-328 ALLLDLLDFPIVFT
+328 ALLLDLLDSPIVFT
-342 SANFSSLPLASDEAE
+342 SANFSSLPLASDEKE
-357 IDALSFIFDFKLTHN
+357 IDSLHFIFDFKLTHN

-383 AQCIDNA
+383 AQHVDNA

-409 RSNHSP
+409 RSNHPP

-434 ETSILLLSPFCG
+434 ETSVVLLSPFCG

-459 TLNFFLKTYDFKPTI
+459 TLNFFLKTYDFKPTL
-474 LACDKHKNYTTTKM
+474 LACDKHQNYTTTQM
-488 AFDFNTPLLQVQH
+488 AFEFNTPLLQVQH
-501 HHAHFLANV
+501 HHAHFLASV

-522 PFIGII
+522 PFIGIV
-528 WDGSGAYENKIYG
+528 WDGSGAYENKVYG

-548 FERIEEIARFEEFLL
+548 FERIEEIARFEEFWL
-563 LGGEK
+563 LGGQK
-568 AIKEPKRLVLE
+568 AIKEPRRLVLE

-602 EIFQQMHD
+602 EIFKQMHD
-610 REIQSVATNSIG
+610 KKIQSVATNSIG

-652 LQSDEIAF
+652 LQSDENAF
-660 YPFKI
+660 YPFEI
-665 KNSVVCL
+665 KNSVVRL

-704 ALIAPFKKHVVVCS
+704 ALIAPFKGHVVVCS

-723 NQLLCEQLAKRLRGL
+723 NQLLCEQLAKRFKKLQRE
-738 KRQYFFHKHFPP
+738 YFFHKHFPP

>member
-1 MNKITLFGV
+1 
-10 VQGVGMRPF
+10 MRPF

-37 VALEIILPA
+37 AALEIILPA

-69 IISPYDKTLK
+69 IINPYDKTLK
-79 FNDFRILESKNHPLN
+79 SNDFRILESKNHSLN

-136 LLSALPYDRENSAL
+136 LLNALPYDRENSAL
-150 KPFKLCGFCAFVYK
+150 KPFKLCGFCASTYQ
-164 DANNKRFHIQG
+164 DPTNKRFHIQG

-181 GITLNYKRFK
+181 GITLNYKHFK

-199 AKDIQKGKI
+199 S
-208 IALKG
+208 
-213 NDDALLECAK
+213 K

-238 FALLCDGRN
+238 FALLCDARN

-281 NALECESLNSTS
+281 NALECESLNSAS

-302 PNTPLAPNIAK
+302 PDTPLAPNIAK

-342 SANFSSLPLASDEAE
+342 SANFNSLPLASDEAE
-357 IDALSFIFDFKLTHN
+357 IDSLSFIFDFKLTHN

-383 AQCIDNA
+383 VQCIDNA
-390 IRPMRLAR
+390 MRPMRLAR

-409 RSNHSP
+409 RSNDSQ

-434 ETSILLLSPFCG
+434 ETSTLLLSPFCG

-488 AFDFNTPLLQVQH
+488 ACDFNTPLLQVQH
-501 HHAHFLANV
+501 HHAHFLASV
-510 LDALLQDPHLNH
+510 LDALLQDPHLND

-579 IALKHQLNKLLKRV
+579 IALKHQLNKLLERV

-634 VGTISFEA
+634 TGTISFEA

-672 KEFYQAFEKDLGVL
+672 KEFYQAFEKNLGVL

-704 ALIAPFKKHVVVCS
+704 ALIAPFKEHVVVCS

-723 NQLLCEQLAKRLRGL
+723 NQLLCEQLAKRLKGL

>member
-37 VALEIILPA
+37 AALEIILPA

-69 IISPYDKTLK
+69 IICPYDKAFR
-79 FNDFRILESKNHPLN
+79 FNDFRILESKNHSLN
-94 LLSQIPKDLGVCE
+94 LLSQIPKDLGVCK

-121 HYAFNS
+121 YYAFNS

-136 LLSALPYDRENSAL
+136 LLNALPYDRENSAL
-150 KPFKLCGFCAFVYK
+150 KPFKLCDFCASIYQ
-164 DANNKRFHIQG
+164 DPRNKRFHIQG

-181 GITLNYKRFK
+181 GIAINYKRFK

-213 NDDALLECAK
+213 
-223 DIQKGKIIAL
+223 
-233 KGLGG
+233 LGG
-238 FALLCDGRN
+238 FALVCDARN

-281 NALECESLNSTS
+281 NTLECESLNSAN
-293 APILLARKK
+293 APILLVRKK
-302 PNTPLAPNIAK
+302 PDTPLAPNIAK

-383 AQCIDNA
+383 AQRVDHI

-409 RSNHSP
+409 RSNHP
-415 KKILA
+415 PQKILA

-459 TLNFFLKTYDFKPTI
+459 TLDFFLKTYDFKPTI
-474 LACDKHKNYTTTKM
+474 LACDKHKNYTATKM
-488 AFDFNTPLLQVQH
+488 AFEFNTPLLQVQH
-501 HHAHFLANV
+501 HHAHFLASV

-522 PFIGII
+522 PFIGIV

-541 AECFVGD
+541 AECFMGD
-548 FERIEEIARFEEFLL
+548 LERIEEMARFEEFLL
-563 LGGEK
+563 LGGQK

-593 QKHFKEDEL
+593 QKHFKEEEL

-610 REIQSVATNSIG
+610 REIQSIATNSIG
-622 RLFDIVAFSLDL
+622 RLFDIVAFSLGL

-665 KNSVVCL
+665 KNNVVCL

-686 EPERIAKKFFNSL
+686 EPKHIAKKFFNSL
-699 VEIIT
+699 VEIIS
-704 ALIAPFKKHVVVCS
+704 ALIAPFKEHVVVCS

-738 KRQYFFHKHFPP
+738 KRQYFFHKHSPP
-750 NDSSIPVG
+750 NDSSIPIG

>member
-19 IYTLAQKLELVG
+19 VYTLAQKLGLVG
-31 FVRNTQ
+31 FVRNAQ
-37 VALEIILPA
+37 AALEIILPA

-69 IISPYDKTLK
+69 IISPYDKVLH
-79 FNDFRILESKNHPLN
+79 FNGFRILESKNHPLN
-94 LLSQIPKDLGVCE
+94 LLSQIPKDLGVCK

-136 LLSALPYDRENSAL
+136 LLNAMPYDRENSAL
-150 KPFKLCGFCAFVYK
+150 KPFKLCKFCASIYQ
-164 DANNKRFHIQG
+164 DPTNKRFHIQG

-181 GITLNYKRFK
+181 GIALNYKRFK
-191 NDDALLEC
+191 DDDALLEC
-199 AKDIQKGKI
+199 AKDV
-208 IALKG
+208 
-213 NDDALLECAK
+213 
-223 DIQKGKIIAL
+223 QKGKIIAL

-238 FALLCDGRN
+238 FALLCDARN

-269 KDLNTAKQHAFL
+269 KDLKSAKQHAFL
-281 NALECESLNSTS
+281 NALECESLSSIS

-302 PNTPLAPNIAK
+302 PNVKLAPNIAK

-383 AQCIDNA
+383 VQHVDNA

-409 RSNHSP
+409 RSNHPP

-459 TLNFFLKTYDFKPTI
+459 TLNFFLKTYDFKPTL

-488 AFDFNTPLLQVQH
+488 AFEFNTPLLQVQH
-501 HHAHFLANV
+501 HHAHFLASV

-548 FERIEEIARFEEFLL
+548 FERIEEMARFEEFWL
-563 LGGEK
+563 LGGQK

-579 IALKHQLNKLLKRV
+579 IALKHQLNKLLKRI

-602 EIFQQMHD
+602 GIFKQMHD
-610 REIQSVATNSIG
+610 KKIQSIATNSIG

-660 YPFKI
+660 YPFEI
-665 KNSVVCL
+665 KNSVVGL
-672 KEFYQAFEKDLGVL
+672 KAFYQAFEKDLGVL
-686 EPERIAKKFFNSL
+686 EPKRIAKKFFNSL

-704 ALIAPFKKHVVVCS
+704 ALIAPFKEHVVVCS

-723 NQLLCEQLAKRLRGL
+723 NQLLCEQLAKRFKKLQRE
-738 KRQYFFHKHFPP
+738 YFFHKHFPP

>member
-37 VALEIILPA
+37 AALEIILPT
-46 HKTESFLNALKK
+46 HQTESFLNALKK
-58 GLPPLALVEKI
+58 ELPPLALVEKI

-79 FNDFRILESKNHPLN
+79 FNGFRILESKNHPLN

-136 LLSALPYDRENSAL
+136 LLNALPYDRENSAL

-181 GITLNYKRFK
+181 GIMLNYKRFK
-191 NDDALLEC
+191 
-199 AKDIQKGKI
+199 
-208 IALKG
+208 

-238 FALLCDGRN
+238 FALLCDARN

-281 NALECESLNSTS
+281 NALECESLNSPS

-302 PNTPLAPNIAK
+302 PNTQLAPNIAK

-409 RSNHSP
+409 RSNDSQ

-474 LACDKHKNYTTTKM
+474 LACDKHKNYTTTQM

-501 HHAHFLANV
+501 HHAHFLASV
-510 LDALLQDPHLNH
+510 LDALLQDPHLNN
-522 PFIGII
+522 PFIGIV

-548 FERIEEIARFEEFLL
+548 FERIEEVARFEEFLL

-610 REIQSVATNSIG
+610 REIQSTATNSIG

-699 VEIIT
+699 TEIIS
-704 ALIAPFKKHVVVCS
+704 ALIAPFKEHVVVCS

>member
-19 IYTLAQKLELVG
+19 IYTLAQKLGLVG

-37 VALEIILPA
+37 AALEIILPA

-69 IISPYDKTLK
+69 IISPYDKALH
-79 FNDFRILESKNHPLN
+79 FNGFRILESKNHPLN
-94 LLSQIPKDLGVCE
+94 LLSQIPKDLGVCK

-121 HYAFNS
+121 YYAFNS

-136 LLSALPYDRENSAL
+136 LLNALPYDRENSAL
-150 KPFKLCGFCAFVYK
+150 KPFKLCEFCASVYQ
-164 DANNKRFHIQG
+164 DPTNKRFHIQG

-213 NDDALLECAK
+213 
-223 DIQKGKIIAL
+223 
-233 KGLGG
+233 LGG
-238 FALLCDGRN
+238 FGFLCDGRN

-281 NALECESLNSTS
+281 NELECESLNSTS
-293 APILLARKK
+293 TPILLAHKK
-302 PNTPLAPNIAK
+302 PDTQLAPNIAK

-357 IDALSFIFDFKLTHN
+357 IDSLSFIFDFKLTHN

-409 RSNHSP
+409 RSNGSP

-459 TLNFFLKTYDFKPTI
+459 TLNFFLKTYDFKPTL
-474 LACDKHKNYTTTKM
+474 LACDKHQNYTTTQM

-501 HHAHFLANV
+501 HHAHFLASV

-548 FERIEEIARFEEFLL
+548 LERIEEMARFEEFWL
-563 LGGEK
+563 LGGQK

-579 IALKHQLNKLLKRV
+579 IALKHQLNKLLRRV

-602 EIFQQMHD
+602 EIFKQMHD
-610 REIQSVATNSIG
+610 KKIQSVATNSIG

-660 YPFKI
+660 YPFEI

-672 KEFYQAFEKDLGVL
+672 KEFYQAFEKDLGIL
-686 EPERIAKKFFNSL
+686 EPKRIAKKFFNSL

-704 ALIAPFKKHVVVCS
+704 ALIAPFKEHVVVCS

-723 NQLLCEQLAKRLRGL
+723 NQLLCEQLAQRFKKLQRE
-738 KRQYFFHKHFPP
+738 YFFHKHFPP

>member
-31 FVRNTQ
+31 FARNAQ
-37 VALEIILPA
+37 AALEIILPA

-69 IISPYDKTLK
+69 IISPYDKALH
-79 FNDFRILESKNHPLN
+79 FNGFRILESKNHPLN
-94 LLSQIPKDLGVCE
+94 LLSQIPKDLGVCK

-136 LLSALPYDRENSAL
+136 LLNALPYDRENSAL
-150 KPFKLCGFCAFVYK
+150 KPFKLCGFCASVYQ
-164 DANNKRFHIQG
+164 DPTNKRFHIQG

-181 GITLNYKRFK
+181 GIALNYKRFK
-191 NDDALLEC
+191 
-199 AKDIQKGKI
+199 
-208 IALKG
+208 

-238 FALLCDGRN
+238 FALLCDARN

-281 NALECESLNSTS
+281 NALECESLSSTS

-383 AQCIDNA
+383 AQRVDHI

-409 RSNHSP
+409 RSNGSP

-459 TLNFFLKTYDFKPTI
+459 TLDFFLKTYDFKPTL
-474 LACDKHKNYTTTKM
+474 LACDKHKNYTTTQM

-501 HHAHFLANV
+501 HHAHFLASV

-548 FERIEEIARFEEFLL
+548 LERIEEIARFEEFLL
-563 LGGEK
+563 LGGQK

-593 QKHFKEDEL
+593 QKHFKEEEL

-610 REIQSVATNSIG
+610 KKIQSVATNSIG

-634 VGTISFEA
+634 TGTISFEA

-660 YPFKI
+660 YPFTI

-672 KEFYQAFEKDLGVL
+672 KDFYQAFEKDLGVL
-686 EPERIAKKFFNSL
+686 EPKCIAKKFFNSL

-704 ALIAPFKKHVVVCS
+704 ALIAPFKEHVVVCS

-738 KRQYFFHKHFPP
+738 KRKYFFHKHFPP
-750 NDSSIPVG
+750 NDSSIPIG

>member
-1 MNKITLFGV
+1 
-10 VQGVGMRPF
+10 MRPF

-37 VALEIILPA
+37 AALEIILPA

-136 LLSALPYDRENSAL
+136 LLNALPYDRENSAL

-164 DANNKRFHIQG
+164 DTNNKRFHIQG

-213 NDDALLECAK
+213 
-223 DIQKGKIIAL
+223 
-233 KGLGG
+233 LGG
-238 FALLCDGRN
+238 FALLCDARN

-328 ALLLDLLDFPIVFT
+328 ALLLDLLDFPIIFT

-409 RSNHSP
+409 RSNGSP

-474 LACDKHKNYTTTKM
+474 LACDKHQNYTTTKM

-501 HHAHFLANV
+501 HHAHFLASV
-510 LDALLQDPHLNH
+510 LDALLQNPHLNN

-548 FERIEEIARFEEFLL
+548 FERIEEAARFEEFLL
-563 LGGEK
+563 LGGQK

-610 REIQSVATNSIG
+610 REIQSIATNSIG

-634 VGTISFEA
+634 TGTISFEA

-704 ALIAPFKKHVVVCS
+704 ALIAPFKEHVVVCS

>member
-19 IYTLAQKLELVG
+19 VYTLAQKLGLVG
-31 FVRNTQ
+31 FVRNAQ
-37 VALEIILPA
+37 AALEIILPA

-69 IISPYDKTLK
+69 IISPYDKALH

-136 LLSALPYDRENSAL
+136 LLNALPYDRENSAL
-150 KPFKLCGFCAFVYK
+150 KPFKLCGFCTSIYQ
-164 DANNKRFHIQG
+164 DPTNKRFHIQG

-181 GITLNYKRFK
+181 GIALNYKRFK
-191 NDDALLEC
+191 
-199 AKDIQKGKI
+199 
-208 IALKG
+208 

-238 FALLCDGRN
+238 FALLCDARN

-252 RLRLLKNR
+252 RLRFLKNR

-269 KDLNTAKQHAFL
+269 KDLNAAKQHAFL
-281 NALECESLNSTS
+281 NELECESLNSVS

-302 PNTPLAPNIAK
+302 PNIKLAPNIAK

-342 SANFSSLPLASDEAE
+342 SANFSSLPLASDEKE
-357 IDALSFIFDFKLTHN
+357 IDSLHFVFDFKLTHN

-383 AQCIDNA
+383 VQCVDNA

-398 GFAPLYLTLPK
+398 GFAPLYLALPK
-409 RSNHSP
+409 RSNHPP

-434 ETSILLLSPFCG
+434 ETSVVLLSPFCG

-459 TLNFFLKTYDFKPTI
+459 TLNFFLKTYDFKPTL
-474 LACDKHKNYTTTKM
+474 LACDKHQNYTTTQM
-488 AFDFNTPLLQVQH
+488 AFELNTPLLQVQH
-501 HHAHFLANV
+501 HHAHFLASI

-522 PFIGII
+522 SFIGIV

-548 FERIEEIARFEEFLL
+548 LERIEEIARFEEFWL
-563 LGGEK
+563 LGGQK
-568 AIKEPKRLVLE
+568 AIKEPRRLVLE

-602 EIFQQMHD
+602 GIFKQMHD
-610 REIQSVATNSIG
+610 KKIQSVATNSIG

-652 LQSDEIAF
+652 LQSDESAF
-660 YPFKI
+660 YPFTI
-665 KNSVVCL
+665 KNSVVGL

-686 EPERIAKKFFNSL
+686 EPKRIAKKFFNSL

-704 ALIAPFKKHVVVCS
+704 ALIAPFKGHVVVCS

-723 NQLLCEQLAKRLRGL
+723 NQLLCEQLAKRLMGL

>member
-1 MNKITLFGV
+1 MRNDATLLNKITLFGV

-19 IYTLAQKLELVG
+19 IYTLAQKLELAG

-37 VALEIILPA
+37 AALEIILPA

-58 GLPPLALVEKI
+58 GLPPLALVEKT
-69 IISPYDKTLK
+69 IISPYDKALK
-79 FNDFRILESKNHPLN
+79 FNGFRILESKNHPLN
-94 LLSQIPKDLGVCE
+94 LLSQIPKDLGVCK

-136 LLSALPYDRENSAL
+136 LLNALPYDRENSAL
-150 KPFKLCGFCAFVYK
+150 KPFKLCELCASIYQ
-164 DANNKRFHIQG
+164 DPTNKRFHIQG

-181 GITLNYKRFK
+181 GIALNYKRFK

-213 NDDALLECAK
+213 
-223 DIQKGKIIAL
+223 
-233 KGLGG
+233 LGG
-238 FALLCDGRN
+238 FALVCDARN

-269 KDLNTAKQHAFL
+269 KNLNTAKQHAFL
-281 NALECESLNSTS
+281 NELECESLNSAS
-293 APILLARKK
+293 APILLVRKK
-302 PNTPLAPNIAK
+302 PDTQLAPNIAK

-328 ALLLDLLDFPIVFT
+328 ALLLDLLDFPIIFT
-342 SANFSSLPLASDEAE
+342 SANFSSLPLASDEDE
-357 IDALSFIFDFKLTHN
+357 IDSLSFIFDFKLTHN

-383 AQCIDNA
+383 AQRVDNI
-390 IRPMRLAR
+390 IRPMRLGR
-398 GFAPLYLTLPK
+398 GFSPLYLTLPK
-409 RSNHSP
+409 RSNGSP

-459 TLNFFLKTYDFKPTI
+459 TLNFFLKTYDFKPTL
-474 LACDKHKNYTTTKM
+474 LACDKHQNYTTTKM
-488 AFDFNTPLLQVQH
+488 ACGFNTPLLQVQH
-501 HHAHFLANV
+501 HHAHFLASV

-548 FERIEEIARFEEFLL
+548 FERIEEVARFEEFWL
-563 LGGEK
+563 LGGQK

-579 IALKHQLNKLLKRV
+579 IALKHQLNKLLRRV

-610 REIQSVATNSIG
+610 KKIQSIATNSIG

-660 YPFKI
+660 YPFTI

-704 ALIAPFKKHVVVCS
+704 ALIAPFKEHVVVCS

-750 NDSSIPVG
+750 NDSSIPIG

-765 NPTIIKKG
+765 NPKIIKKG

>member
-19 IYTLAQKLELVG
+19 VYTLAQKLELVG
-31 FVRNTQ
+31 FARNTQ
-37 VALEIILPA
+37 AALEIILPA

-58 GLPPLALVEKI
+58 ELPPLALVEKI
-69 IISPYDKTLK
+69 IISPYDKVLH

-107 DCLREIRD
+107 DCLCEIRD

-136 LLSALPYDRENSAL
+136 LLNALPYDRENSAL
-150 KPFKLCGFCAFVYK
+150 KPFKLCEFCASIYQ
-164 DANNKRFHIQG
+164 DPTNKRFHIQG

-181 GITLNYKRFK
+181 GIALNYKRFK
-191 NDDALLEC
+191 
-199 AKDIQKGKI
+199 
-208 IALKG
+208 

-238 FALLCDGRN
+238 FALLCDARN

-269 KDLNTAKQHAFL
+269 KDLNSAKQHAFL
-281 NALECESLNSTS
+281 NALECESLNSVS

-302 PNTPLAPNIAK
+302 PDTKLAPNIAK

-342 SANFSSLPLASDEAE
+342 SANFSSLPLASDEKE
-357 IDALSFIFDFKLTHN
+357 IDSLHFIFDFKLTHN

-383 AQCIDNA
+383 VQRVDNA

-409 RSNHSP
+409 RSNHP
-415 KKILA
+415 QKKILA

-434 ETSILLLSPFCG
+434 ETSVLLLSPFCG

-459 TLNFFLKTYDFKPTI
+459 TLNFFLKTYDFKPTL
-474 LACDKHKNYTTTKM
+474 LACDKHQNYTTTKM
-488 AFDFNTPLLQVQH
+488 AFEFNTPLLQVQH
-501 HHAHFLANV
+501 HHAHFLASV

-522 PFIGII
+522 PFIGIV

-548 FERIEEIARFEEFLL
+548 LERIEEVARFEEFWL
-563 LGGEK
+563 LGGQK

-579 IALKHQLNKLLKRV
+579 IALKHQLNKLLKCI

-610 REIQSVATNSIG
+610 KKIQSVATNSIG

-660 YPFKI
+660 YPFEI

-704 ALIAPFKKHVVVCS
+704 ALIAPFKEHVVVCS

-750 NDSSIPVG
+750 NDSSIPIG

>member
-1 MNKITLFGV
+1 MCNDAALLNKITLFGV

-37 VALEIILPA
+37 AALEIILPA

-69 IISPYDKTLK
+69 IISPYDKTLR
-79 FNDFRILESKNHPLN
+79 FNGFRILESKNHSLN
-94 LLSQIPKDLGVCE
+94 LLSQIPKDLGVCK

-136 LLSALPYDRENSAL
+136 LLNAMPYDRENSAL
-150 KPFKLCGFCAFVYK
+150 KPFKLCKFCASVYK
-164 DANNKRFHIQG
+164 DTHNKRFHIQG

-181 GITLNYKRFK
+181 GIALNYK
-191 NDDALLEC
+191 
-199 AKDIQKGKI
+199 Q
-208 IALKG
+208 LK

-238 FALLCDGRN
+238 FALLCDARN

-260 PLKPFALMF
+260 PLKPFVLMF
-269 KDLNTAKQHAFL
+269 KDLNAAKQYAFL
-281 NALECESLNSTS
+281 NALECESLNSVS

-302 PNTPLAPNIAK
+302 PNIKLAPNIAK

-342 SANFSSLPLASDEAE
+342 SANFSSLPLASDETE

-383 AQCIDNA
+383 VQRVDNI

-398 GFAPLYLTLPK
+398 GFAPLYLALPK
-409 RSNHSP
+409 RSNDSP

-434 ETSILLLSPFCG
+434 KTSVLLLSPFCG

-459 TLNFFLKTYDFKPTI
+459 TLNFFLKTYDFKPTL
-474 LACDKHKNYTTTKM
+474 LACDKHKNYTTTQM
-488 AFDFNTPLLQVQH
+488 AFEFNTPLLQVQH
-501 HHAHFLANV
+501 HHAHFLASV

-548 FERIEEIARFEEFLL
+548 LERIEEVARFEEFWL
-563 LGGEK
+563 LGGQK

-602 EIFQQMHD
+602 EIFKQMHD
-610 REIQSVATNSIG
+610 KKIQSVATNSIG

-660 YPFKI
+660 YPFEI
-665 KNSVVCL
+665 KNSVVGL
-672 KEFYQAFEKDLGVL
+672 KAFYQAFEKDLGVL
-686 EPERIAKKFFNSL
+686 EPKRIAKKFFNSL

-704 ALIAPFKKHVVVCS
+704 ALIAPFKDHVVVCS

-723 NQLLCEQLAKRLRGL
+723 NQLLCEQLAKRLKKLQRE
-738 KRQYFFHKHFPP
+738 YFFHKHFPP

>member
-1 MNKITLFGV
+1 
-10 VQGVGMRPF
+10 MRPF

-37 VALEIILPA
+37 AALEIILPA

-69 IISPYDKTLK
+69 VISPYDKTLK

-107 DCLREIRD
+107 DCLHEIRD

-136 LLSALPYDRENSAL
+136 LLNALPYDRENSAL
-150 KPFKLCGFCAFVYK
+150 KPFKLCEFCASTYQ
-164 DANNKRFHIQG
+164 DPTNKRFHIQG

-181 GITLNYKRFK
+181 GIALNYKRFK
-191 NDDALLEC
+191 
-199 AKDIQKGKI
+199 
-208 IALKG
+208 

-302 PNTPLAPNIAK
+302 PNTQLASNIAK

-328 ALLLDLLDFPIVFT
+328 ALLLDLLDFPIIFT

-372 RAIIHRIDDSI
+372 RAITHRIDDSI
-383 AQCIDNA
+383 AQHVDNA

-409 RSNHSP
+409 RSNDSQ

-459 TLNFFLKTYDFKPTI
+459 TLNFFLKTYDFKPTL
-474 LACDKHKNYTTTKM
+474 LACDKHQNYTTTKM
-488 AFDFNTPLLQVQH
+488 ACDFNTPLLQVQH
-501 HHAHFLANV
+501 HHAHFLASV
-510 LDALLQDPHLNH
+510 LGALLQDPHLNH

-548 FERIEEIARFEEFLL
+548 LERIEEVARFEEFLL

-610 REIQSVATNSIG
+610 RKIQSVATNSIG
-622 RLFDIVAFSLDL
+622 RLFDIIAFSLDL
-634 VGTISFEA
+634 TGTISFEA

-672 KEFYQAFEKDLGVL
+672 KDFYQAFEKDLGVL

-704 ALIAPFKKHVVVCS
+704 ALIAPFKEHVVVCS

>member
-19 IYTLAQKLELVG
+19 VYTLAQKLGLVG
-31 FVRNTQ
+31 FARNAQ
-37 VALEIILPA
+37 AALEIVLPA

-69 IISPYDKTLK
+69 IISPYDKALH

-121 HYAFNS
+121 YYAFNS

-136 LLSALPYDRENSAL
+136 LLNALPYDRENSAL
-150 KPFKLCGFCAFVYK
+150 KPFKLCKFCASVYK
-164 DANNKRFHIQG
+164 DATNKRFHIQG

-181 GITLNYKRFK
+181 GIALTYKRFK

-199 AKDIQKGKI
+199 TKDIQ
-208 IALKG
+208 
-213 NDDALLECAK
+213 E
-223 DIQKGKIIAL
+223 GKIIAL

-238 FALLCDGRN
+238 FALLCDARN

-269 KDLNTAKQHAFL
+269 KDLNSAKQHAFL
-281 NALECESLNSTS
+281 NALECESLNSVS

-302 PNTPLAPNIAK
+302 PNVKLAPNIAK

-328 ALLLDLLDFPIVFT
+328 ALLLDLLDSPIVFT
-342 SANFSSLPLASDEAE
+342 SANFSSLPLASDEKE
-357 IDALSFIFDFKLTHN
+357 IDSLHFIFDFKLTHN

-383 AQCIDNA
+383 AQRVDNM

-409 RSNHSP
+409 RSFNAP

-434 ETSILLLSPFCG
+434 ETSVLLLSPFCG

-459 TLNFFLKTYDFKPTI
+459 TLNFFLKTYDFKPTL
-474 LACDKHKNYTTTKM
+474 LACDKHQNYTTTQM

-501 HHAHFLANV
+501 HHAHFLASV

-522 PFIGII
+522 PFIGIV
-528 WDGSGAYENKIYG
+528 WDGSGAYENKVYG

-548 FERIEEIARFEEFLL
+548 LERIEEIARFEEFWL
-563 LGGEK
+563 LGGQK
-568 AIKEPKRLVLE
+568 AIKEPRRLVLE

-602 EIFQQMHD
+602 EIFKQMHD
-610 REIQSVATNSIG
+610 KKIQSVATNSIG

-652 LQSDEIAF
+652 LQSDENAF
-660 YPFKI
+660 YPFEI
-665 KNSVVCL
+665 KNSVVRL

-686 EPERIAKKFFNSL
+686 EPKRIAKKFFNSL

-704 ALIAPFKKHVVVCS
+704 ALIAPFKGHVVVCS

-723 NQLLCEQLAKRLRGL
+723 NQLLCEQLAKRLKKLQRE
-738 KRQYFFHKHFPP
+738 YFFHKHFPP

>member
-19 IYTLAQKLELVG
+19 IYTLAQKLELAG

-37 VALEIILPA
+37 AALEIILPA

-69 IISPYDKTLK
+69 VISPYDKTLK
-79 FNDFRILESKNHPLN
+79 SNGFRILESKNHPLN

-136 LLSALPYDRENSAL
+136 LLNALPYDRENSAL

-213 NDDALLECAK
+213 
-223 DIQKGKIIAL
+223 
-233 KGLGG
+233 LGG
-238 FALLCDGRN
+238 FALLCDARN

-281 NALECESLNSTS
+281 SALECESLNSTS
-293 APILLARKK
+293 VPILLARKK
-302 PNTPLAPNIAK
+302 PNTQLAPNIAK
-313 NSPFYGVIL
+313 NSPFYGIIL

-328 ALLLDLLDFPIVFT
+328 ALLLDLLDFPIIFT
-342 SANFSSLPLASDEAE
+342 SANFSSLPLASDETE

-372 RAIIHRIDDSI
+372 RAIIHRIDDSV

-390 IRPMRLAR
+390 MRPMRLAR
-398 GFAPLYLTLPK
+398 GFSPLYLTLPK
-409 RSNHSP
+409 RSKICK

-474 LACDKHKNYTTTKM
+474 LACDKHQNYTTTQM
-488 AFDFNTPLLQVQH
+488 ACGFNTPLLQVQH
-501 HHAHFLANV
+501 HHAHFLASI
-510 LDALLQDPHLNH
+510 LDALLQDPHLNN

-548 FERIEEIARFEEFLL
+548 FERIEETARFEEFLL

-579 IALKHQLNKLLKRV
+579 IALKHRLNKLLKRV

-610 REIQSVATNSIG
+610 RKIQSTATNSIG

-704 ALIAPFKKHVVVCS
+704 ALIAPFKEHVVVCS

-750 NDSSIPVG
+750 NDSSIPIG

>member
-37 VALEIILPA
+37 AALEIILPA

-136 LLSALPYDRENSAL
+136 LLNALPYDRENSAL

-181 GITLNYKRFK
+181 GITLSYKRFK
-191 NDDALLEC
+191 
-199 AKDIQKGKI
+199 
-208 IALKG
+208 

-238 FALLCDGRN
+238 FALLCDARN

-342 SANFSSLPLASDEAE
+342 SANFNSLPLASDEAE

-409 RSNHSP
+409 RSNDSQ

-434 ETSILLLSPFCG
+434 ETSTLLLSPFCG

-488 AFDFNTPLLQVQH
+488 ACDFNTPLLQVQH
-501 HHAHFLANV
+501 HHAHFLASV
-510 LDALLQDPHLNH
+510 LDALLQDPHLND

-602 EIFQQMHD
+602 EVFQQMHD

-634 VGTISFEA
+634 TGTISFEA

-699 VEIIT
+699 TEIIT
-704 ALIAPFKKHVVVCS
+704 ALIAPFKEHVVVCS

-750 NDSSIPVG
+750 NDSSIPIG

>member
-1 MNKITLFGV
+1 M

-31 FVRNTQ
+31 FVHNTQ
-37 VALEIILPA
+37 AALEIILPA

-69 IISPYDKTLK
+69 IISPYDKALH
-79 FNDFRILESKNHPLN
+79 FNGFRILESKNYPLN
-94 LLSQIPKDLGVCE
+94 LLSQIPKDLGVCK

-136 LLSALPYDRENSAL
+136 LLNALPYDRENSAL
-150 KPFKLCGFCAFVYK
+150 KPFKLCKFCASIYQ
-164 DANNKRFHIQG
+164 DPTNKRFHIQG

-181 GITLNYKRFK
+181 GIVLNYKRFK
-191 NDDALLEC
+191 
-199 AKDIQKGKI
+199 
-208 IALKG
+208 

-238 FALLCDGRN
+238 FALLCDARN

-269 KDLNTAKQHAFL
+269 KDLKSAKQHAFL

-302 PNTPLAPNIAK
+302 PDTPLAPNIAK

-342 SANFSSLPLASDEAE
+342 SANFSSLPLASDEKE
-357 IDALSFIFDFKLTHN
+357 IDSLHFIFDFKLTHN

-409 RSNHSP
+409 RSNGSP

-434 ETSILLLSPFCG
+434 ETSVLLLSPFCG

-459 TLNFFLKTYDFKPTI
+459 TLNFFLKTYDFKPTL
-474 LACDKHKNYTTTKM
+474 LACDKHQNYTTTKM

-501 HHAHFLANV
+501 HHAHFLASV

-528 WDGSGAYENKIYG
+528 WDGSGAYDNKVYG

-548 FERIEEIARFEEFLL
+548 LERIEEIARFEEFWL
-563 LGGEK
+563 LGGQK
-568 AIKEPKRLVLE
+568 AIKEPRRLVLE

-610 REIQSVATNSIG
+610 KKIQSIATNSIG

-634 VGTISFEA
+634 TGTISFEA

-660 YPFKI
+660 YPFEI
-665 KNSVVCL
+665 KNSVVGL
-672 KEFYQAFEKDLGVL
+672 KAFYQAFEKDLGVL
-686 EPERIAKKFFNSL
+686 EPKRIAKKFFNSL
-699 VEIIT
+699 VEIIA
-704 ALIAPFKKHVVVCS
+704 ALIAPFKEHVVVCS

-723 NQLLCEQLAKRLRGL
+723 NQLLCEQLAKRLMGL

-750 NDSSIPVG
+750 NDSSIPIG

>member
-1 MNKITLFGV
+1 MCNDAALLNQITLFGV

-31 FVRNTQ
+31 FVRNAQ
-37 VALEIILPA
+37 AALEIVLPA
-46 HKTESFLNALKK
+46 HKTESFLNTLKK

-69 IISPYDKTLK
+69 IISPYDKALH

-94 LLSQIPKDLGVCE
+94 LLSQIPKDLGVCK

-136 LLSALPYDRENSAL
+136 LLNALPHDRENSAL
-150 KPFKLCGFCAFVYK
+150 KPFKLCGFCASVYK
-164 DANNKRFHIQG
+164 DAHNKRFHIQG

-181 GITLNYKRFK
+181 GIALNYKRFK
-191 NDDALLEC
+191 
-199 AKDIQKGKI
+199 
-208 IALKG
+208 

-238 FALLCDGRN
+238 FALLCDARN

-269 KDLNTAKQHAFL
+269 KDLNSAKQHAFL

-302 PNTPLAPNIAK
+302 PDTQLAPNIAK

-342 SANFSSLPLASDEAE
+342 SANFNSLPLASDEVE

-383 AQCIDNA
+383 VQRVDNA

-409 RSNHSP
+409 RSNGSQ

-434 ETSILLLSPFCG
+434 ETSVLLLSPFCG

-459 TLNFFLKTYDFKPTI
+459 TLNFFLKTYDFKPTL
-474 LACDKHKNYTTTKM
+474 LACDKHQNYTTTKM
-488 AFDFNTPLLQVQH
+488 AFEFNTPLLQVQH
-501 HHAHFLANV
+501 HHAHFLASV

-522 PFIGII
+522 PFIGIV

-548 FERIEEIARFEEFLL
+548 LERIEEVARFEEFWL
-563 LGGEK
+563 LGGQK

-579 IALKHQLNKLLKRV
+579 IALKHQLNKLLKRI

-610 REIQSVATNSIG
+610 KKIQSVATNSIG
-622 RLFDIVAFSLDL
+622 RLFDIVAFSLGV

-652 LQSDEIAF
+652 LQSDESAF
-660 YPFKI
+660 YPFTI
-665 KNSVVCL
+665 KNSVVGL

-686 EPERIAKKFFNSL
+686 EPKRIAKKFFNSL

-704 ALIAPFKKHVVVCS
+704 ALIAPFKEHVVVCS

-723 NQLLCEQLAKRLRGL
+723 NQLLCEQLAQRFKKLQRE
-738 KRQYFFHKHFPP
+738 YFFHKHFPP

>member
-1 MNKITLFGV
+1 MRNDATLLNKITLFGV

-37 VALEIILPA
+37 AALEIILPA

-58 GLPPLALVEKI
+58 GLPPLALVEKTI
-69 IISPYDKTLK
+69 IGPYDKALH
-79 FNDFRILESKNHPLN
+79 FNDFRILESKNYPLN
-94 LLSQIPKDLGVCE
+94 LLSQIPKDLGVCK

-127 CAKCGARYS
+127 CAKCGVRYS
-136 LLSALPYDRENSAL
+136 LLNALPYDRENSAL
-150 KPFKLCGFCAFVYK
+150 KPFKLCEFCASVYQ
-164 DANNKRFHIQG
+164 DPTNKRFHIQG

-191 NDDALLEC
+191 
-199 AKDIQKGKI
+199 
-208 IALKG
+208 

-269 KDLNTAKQHAFL
+269 KDLKSAKQHAFL

-302 PNTPLAPNIAK
+302 PNTQLAPNIAK

-328 ALLLDLLDFPIVFT
+328 ALLLDLLDFPIIFT

-357 IDALSFIFDFKLTHN
+357 IDSLSFIFDFKLTHN

-383 AQCIDNA
+383 VQRVDNI

-398 GFAPLYLTLPK
+398 GFAPLYLALPK
-409 RSNHSP
+409 RSNDSP

-459 TLNFFLKTYDFKPTI
+459 TLNFFLKTYDFKPTL
-474 LACDKHKNYTTTKM
+474 LACDKHKNYTTTQM

-501 HHAHFLANV
+501 HHAHFLASV
-510 LDALLQDPHLNH
+510 LDALLQDPYLNH
-522 PFIGII
+522 PFIGIV
-528 WDGSGAYENKIYG
+528 WDGSGAYDNKVYG

-548 FERIEEIARFEEFLL
+548 LERIEETARFEEFWL
-563 LGGEK
+563 LGGQK

-579 IALKHQLNKLLKRV
+579 IALKHRLNKLLKRI

-610 REIQSVATNSIG
+610 KKIQSVATNSIG

-634 VGTISFEA
+634 TGTISFEA

-660 YPFKI
+660 YPFEI

-672 KEFYQAFEKDLGVL
+672 KDFYQAFEKDLGVL
-686 EPERIAKKFFNSL
+686 EPKRIAKKFFNSL

-704 ALIAPFKKHVVVCS
+704 ALIAPFKEHVVVCS

-723 NQLLCEQLAKRLRGL
+723 NQLLCEQLAKRLMGL

-750 NDSSIPVG
+750 NDSSIPIG